1 MRQFDE
7 LAPLDQPSK
16 HWQRRSGKYKGASP
30 GARMREWINEKR
42 CTSTIFGSGRERPDL
57 FAGFMESF
65 DAACPGFVAE
75 IIRRKQLLGKERV
88 QGGGFGPR
96 ETFFCSPLLKS
107 ARRGFIGY
115 GLDRK
120 FVEHFQMARIGRV
133 DGVEIPG
140 GGYDGRVGF
149 AGAGPTFEEDE

>member
-1 MRQFDE
+1 
-7 LAPLDQPSK
+7 
-16 HWQRRSGKYKGASP
+16 
-30 GARMREWINEKR
+30 
-42 CTSTIFGSGRERPDL
+42 
-57 FAGFMESF
+57 MEGF

-88 QGGGFGPR
+88 QGGGFSPG
-96 ETFFCSPLLKS
+96 EAFFSSPLLKS
-107 ARRGFIGY
+107 ARGGFVGY

-120 FVEHFQMARIGRV
+120 FVEHFQMAGIGRV

-149 AGAGPTFEEDE
+149 AGAGSAFEEDEGLNVRLGVAQ